1 MGIIEVK
8 VKETSDLLNPIKE
21 KEPCCG
27 MPEDM
32 LELKTGRKMGM
43 SSMGINIGKY
53 ANARR
58 GGKRMKTIT
67 IRKLRIWISKKR
79 KDDYWTRDDDN
90 GMLDQGKEICLGELE
105 DFWTPLYQIQ
115 KIKREVKK

>member
-1 MGIIEVK
+1 MTPIERQILENQKAIMVVLQDKVLNMGIIEVK

-21 KEPCCG
+21 KEPCCE

-43 SSMGINIGKY
+43 SSMGINIGKF

-58 GGKRMKTIT
+58 GEK
-67 IRKLRIWISKKR
+67 
-79 KDDYWTRDDDN
+79 
-90 GMLDQGKEICLGELE
+90 
-105 DFWTPLYQIQ
+105 
-115 KIKREVKK
+115 

>member
-1 MGIIEVK
+1 MTPIERQILENQKAIMVVLQDKVLNMGIIEVK

-58 GGKRMKTIT
+58 GGK
-67 IRKLRIWISKKR
+67 
-79 KDDYWTRDDDN
+79 
-90 GMLDQGKEICLGELE
+90 E
-105 DFWTPLYQIQ
+105 
-115 KIKREVKK
+115 